1 MNSQNFMKSTK
12 DLEKNRLLTKKD
24 FDIFFDGH
32 NEHDFKKMSIN
43 KLRSTYGVTHLING
57 KFKDMRGNCYKCL
70 TPLGSH
76 RWNRQH
82 KHQRRKL

>member
-12 DLEKNRLLTKKD
+12 DLEKNRLLTKTD

-32 NEHDFKKMSIN
+32 TEYDFKKMSIN

-57 KFKDMRGNCYKCL
+57 KFKDMRGNCYKC
-70 TPLGSH
+70 
-76 RWNRQH
+76 
-82 KHQRRKL
+82 